1 MTQTLALRHT
11 FWLTASLGLVA
22 APHAQRLPWW
32 LNLLLV
38 TLFTWR
44 LYLAHMRL
52 PLPHRGLVLF
62 VVIAATAGVYLQFET
77 LFGRDAGVALLVI
90 MLTLKLLEMRTA
102 RDAMLLIFLAYFL
115 VVTNFLYSQTI
126 ATAVY
131 MLACV
136 WIITAGMVG
145 IHYDRAPHNLA
156 PLRTAGVLLVQSAP
170 LMLLLFVLFPRVQG
184 PLWRMPL
191 DSPRSSTGLSDTMS
205 PGSLSNLTL
214 SDAVAFRAAFKSSAP
229 LTKHLYW
236 RGPVLWH
243 FDGRTWRA
251 PRPDYSEPTYQT
263 HFDPVEYTV
272 TVEPHGKTWLFALD
286 LPAHRP
292 PHSIATSD
300 FQILSTRPVT
310 TRTRYEM
317 TSFLGY
323 TYGADEAAATLQ
335 RALQLPPNFNPRTV
349 QLARELKNKHGT
361 ERAFMNAVLRMF
373 GQDGYSYTL
382 SPPLLGEHSVDEFMF
397 VTKSG
402 FCEHYSSAF
411 AVIMRAAGVPARVVT
426 GYMGGEMN
434 PIGNY
439 LIVREADAHAWTEV
453 WLRGE
458 GWTRVDPTAAV
469 SPARV
474 ERGIGAAMSERG
486 GLQLFTAGDFP
497 LLREL
502 RFSWDSLANTW
513 NQWVLGYTP
522 ERQRA
527 LLTRAGLDDSTWR
540 ALAMLLLAG
549 TSAIGVLLILL
560 TVRRLRVRVV
570 DPVRLAY
577 MAFCGKLTSR
587 GLERHDAEGPFS
599 YAERVSR
606 ARPDL
611 ESVVRRFIR
620 LYVELRYGQECGK
633 QHVMRLQRLVRSFKP

>member
-1 MTQTLALRHT
+1 VTQTLALRHT
-11 FWLTASLGLVA
+11 FWLTAALGLVA

-52 PLPHRGLVLF
+52 PLPHRVLVLF
-62 VVIAATAGVYLQFET
+62 VVIASTAGVYLHFET

-115 VVTNFLYSQTI
+115 VITNFLYSQTI

-131 MLACV
+131 MLVCV

-145 IHYDRAPHNLA
+145 IHYGRAPHTIA
-156 PLRTAGVLLVQSAP
+156 PLRSAGVLLVQSVP

-184 PLWRMPL
+184 PLWRMPI
-191 DSPRSSTGLSDTMS
+191 DAPRSSTGLSDTMS

-214 SDAVAFRAAFKSSAP
+214 SDAVAFRAAFKSSTP
-229 LTKHLYW
+229 LTKQLYW

-251 PRPDYSEPTYQT
+251 PRPDYSAPTYQT
-263 HFDPVEYTV
+263 HLDPVEYTV

-286 LPAHRP
+286 LPAYGP
-292 PHSIATSD
+292 PSSSTTSD
-300 FQILSTRPVT
+300 FQLISTRPVT
-310 TRTRYEM
+310 TRTRYDM
-317 TSFLGY
+317 TSFLDY
-323 TYGADEAAATLQ
+323 TYGADEAEATLK
-335 RALQLPPNFNPRTV
+335 RALQLPPSFNPRTV
-349 QLARELKNKHGT
+349 QLGRELKNKYGS
-361 ERAFMNAVLRMF
+361 ERAVMNAVLSMF

-458 GWTRVDPTAAV
+458 GWIRVDPTAAV

-474 ERGIGAAMSERG
+474 ERGISAAMAERS
-486 GLQLFTAGDFP
+486 LPLFTHSDFP

-527 LLTRAGLDDSTWR
+527 LLTRAGLDDTTWR

-549 TSAIGVLLILL
+549 TSAIAVLLVLL
-560 TVRRLRVRVV
+560 TLRRLRVRVR

-577 MAFCGKLTSR
+577 LAFCSKLTSR

-620 LYVELRYGQECGK
+620 LYVELRYGRECEM
-633 QHVMRLQRLVRSFKP
+633 QHVIRLQRLGRSFKP